1 MQLKERNSTPTQT
14 KTMNRHDK
22 VRQLARLVHAE
33 KDHQQL
39 NIALTHSSY
48 YRREQPEKSNSRY
61 VFTGM
66 FAFKGEVAATMNR
79 FVPGTGMQLQH
90 ALGNIF
96 KNENLIR
103 IYDTFGLESVIR
115 YGNEFVLVKHTHI
128 FVYAWLGFVFQHT
141 PPEELSRFISRYILL
156 PNYRL
161 LDFSSKSKDLE
172 AQCNVISR
180 VLFGKTVKV
189 ITTKLNDRQC
199 ETRVSIDEYTIASE
213 TAGGYRYSR
222 TKSLKKALKSLLDD
236 AYFLESQNP
245 EFLLRVYK
253 IEELQDEKIKQKK
266 EEKLRMQAEKEER
279 KRKEN
284 MLKKQKRKEEKEQ
297 RDLARRK
304 AKMAANQKKESRK
317 GKNTIYRDYSAEE
330 IAAMNAAK
338 RRRLEDLGIL
348 PKSK

>member
-1 MQLKERNSTPTQT
+1 MQLNELNS
-14 KTMNRHDK
+14 KTNRSMNRADK
-22 VRQLARLVHAE
+22 VRQLARLVYAE

-48 YRREQPEKSNSRY
+48 YSKEQTEKTNSRY

-66 FAFKGEVAATMNR
+66 FAFKGEVASTMSR

-96 KNENLIR
+96 KSENLIR
-103 IYDTFGLESVIR
+103 IYETFGLESVIR
-115 YGNEFVLVKHTHI
+115 YGNDFDVAKHTHI

-141 PPEELSRFISRYILL
+141 PPEELSRFISRYIIL

-161 LDFSSKSKDLE
+161 LDFTSKSKDLE

-180 VLFGKTVKV
+180 ILFGNVVKV
-189 ITTKLNDRQC
+189 TTAKLSEKQF
-199 ETRVSIDEYTIASE
+199 ETRVSIDDYVISCE
-213 TAGGYRYSR
+213 TAGGYRYSH

-236 AYFLESQNP
+236 IFFVESQKP
-245 EFLLRVYK
+245 EFLLRINK
-253 IEELQDEKIKQKK
+253 IEQLQDEKIKQLK
-266 EEKLRMQAEKEER
+266 EEKLRQQAEKEER

-284 MLKKQKRKEEKEQ
+284 ILRKQKRKEEKEQ
-297 RDLARRK
+297 RDIARRK
-304 AKMAANQKKESRK
+304 AKMVANQKKESRK
-317 GKNTIYRDYSAEE
+317 GKNTIYREYSADE

>member
-1 MQLKERNSTPTQT
+1 MQLNELNS
-14 KTMNRHDK
+14 KTNRSMNRPDK
-22 VRQLARLVHAE
+22 VRQLARLVYAE

-39 NIALTHSSY
+39 NIALTHGSY
-48 YRREQPEKSNSRY
+48 YSREQPEKSNSRY
-61 VFTGM
+61 VFAGM
-66 FAFKGEVAATMNR
+66 FAFKGEVAATMSR

-96 KNENLIR
+96 KNENLVR
-103 IYDTFGLESVIR
+103 IYETFGLESVIR
-115 YGNEFVLVKHTHI
+115 YGNDFDVAKHTHI
-128 FVYAWLGFVFQHT
+128 FVYALLGFVFQHT
-141 PPEELSRFISRYILL
+141 PPEELSQFISRYIIL

-161 LDFSSKSKDLE
+161 LDFTSKSKDLE

-180 VLFGKTVKV
+180 ILFGKTIKV
-189 ITTKLNDRQC
+189 TTGKLNEKQF
-199 ETRVSIDEYTIASE
+199 ETRVSIDEYAVSLE

-222 TKSLKKALKSLLDD
+222 AKSLKKALKSLLDD
-236 AYFLESQNP
+236 IYFIETQKP
-245 EFLLRVYK
+245 DFLLRINK
-253 IEELQDEKIKQKK
+253 IEELQEEKMKQKK
-266 EEKLRMQAEKEER
+266 EAKLRIQAEKEER

-284 MLKKQKRKEEKEQ
+284 ILRKQKRKEEKEQ

-304 AKMAANQKKESRK
+304 AKMVANQKKESRK
-317 GKNTIYRDYSAEE
+317 GKNTIYREYSADE